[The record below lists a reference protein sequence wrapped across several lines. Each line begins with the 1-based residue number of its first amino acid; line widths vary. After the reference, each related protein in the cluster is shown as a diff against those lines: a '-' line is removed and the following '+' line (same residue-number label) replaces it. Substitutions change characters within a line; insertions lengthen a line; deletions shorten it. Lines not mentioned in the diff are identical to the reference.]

1 MNTVG
6 QYKRMARM
14 WGEGLSETEIGVRCR
29 VRQWTVSRI
38 LALRTMDETLMRLFD
53 RGDRATL
60 SALVEIASWPEDVQ
74 RAALSEIVRMVE
86 RRGVRLLRRPEVA
99 AVMARHGRDLD
110 RAPFPTGSCRACAKR
125 TGAQMDFFGD
135 VDPGKLGRCT
145 DAACFARCMNAVKAR
160 GARWQKR
167 SAGDV
172 ARARKEKT

>member
-14 WGEGLSETEIGVRCR
+14 RREGLSETEIGVRCH

-38 LALRTMDETLMRLFD
+38 LALRTMERTVRELFD
-53 RGDRATL
+53 RGERATL
-60 SALVEIASWPEDVQ
+60 AALTEIAGWPEDVQ
-74 RAALSEIVRMVE
+74 RAALPDLVRMVE
-86 RRGVRLLRRPEVA
+86 RRGARLLRRPEVA

-110 RAPFPTGSCRACAKR
+110 RAPFPTVACRACAKR

-160 GARWQKR
+160 GARWRGKG
-167 SAGDV
+167 STGDA
-172 ARARKEKT
+172 ARTEKE